1 MDGMNDSSAYSEWT
15 VTMIEAK
22 IHEIEN
28 QLLTLEREY
37 KHKSSYLLVDLE
49 LMHKLRE
56 IKQGEKIWTE

>member
-1 MDGMNDSSAYSEWT
+1 MDGVNDSSAYSEWT

-37 KHKSSYLLVDLE
+37 KYKSSHLLVDLE
-49 LMHKLRE
+49 LMHKLRT
-56 IKQGEKIWTE
+56 IKQGGKLWTE

>member
-1 MDGMNDSSAYSEWT
+1 MDGVNDFSAYSEWT

-37 KHKSSYLLVDLE
+37 KYKSSHLLVDLE
-49 LMHKLRE
+49 LMHKLRK
-56 IKQGEKIWTE
+56 IKQDEEVWTE

>member
-1 MDGMNDSSAYSEWT
+1 MDGVNDFSAYSEWT

-37 KHKSSYLLVDLE
+37 KYKSSHLLVDLE
-49 LMHKLRE
+49 LMHKLRK
-56 IKQGEKIWTE
+56 IKQGEEVWTE